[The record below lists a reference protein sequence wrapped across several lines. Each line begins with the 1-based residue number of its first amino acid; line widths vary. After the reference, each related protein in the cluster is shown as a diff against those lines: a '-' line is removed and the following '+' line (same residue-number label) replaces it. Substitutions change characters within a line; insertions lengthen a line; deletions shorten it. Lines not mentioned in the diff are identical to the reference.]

1 MVIIGLFRPRLTES
15 NKTEFGEGF
24 GVGSAVVVVFA
35 IVVVF
40 AVVVVFKIGVLFWSF
55 LNCDGSPE
63 HGLLHW
69 YNGAGIKSDVSSPQK
84 QSSPFWT
91 PK

>member
-1 MVIIGLFRPRLTES
+1 MVTIGLFRPRLTES

-40 AVVVVFKIGVLFWSF
+40 AVVVVFKIGVFFWSF
-55 LNCDGSPE
+55 LNTFSRQVPPQNCDGSPE
-63 HGLLHW
+63 HGLLH
-69 YNGAGIKSDVSSPQK
+69 
-84 QSSPFWT
+84 
-91 PK
+91 